1 MHGQTFSARL
11 DSLPAATRFVQ
22 AFCAQHGVD
31 AGDAL
36 RLTLVVEE
44 LLTNT
49 IVHGHR
55 GGHDDGQDAP
65 VRIELMVGDTQLT
78 LHFED
83 CAPPFDPLR
92 YLADAA
98 PSLDA
103 PAEQRQ
109 VGGLGLPLVAQMAEQ
124 FDYVRADGCN
134 RLRVVLR
141 RGG

>member
-1 MHGQTFSARL
+1 MHGQTFSAQL

-22 AFCAQHGVD
+22 AFCEQHGVD
-31 AGDAL
+31 AHDAL
-36 RLTLVVEE
+36 RLTLIVEE

-55 GGHDDGQDAP
+55 GGQDGQDAP
-65 VRIELMVGDTQLT
+65 VHIDLMTGDTHLT

-103 PAEQRQ
+103 PPEQRP
-109 VGGLGLPLVAQMAEQ
+109 VGGLGLPLVARMAEQ
-124 FDYVRADGCN
+124 FDYVHADGCN
-134 RLRVVLR
+134 RLRVVLK